1 VSHRTRHLV
10 PALTLLAFAACH
22 SGGSSVKDAAP
33 SPPAGAPGTPVQ
45 VTEVERISLAQT
57 VSAPG
62 KTIALVQQMVRA
74 PFAGTLTELSV
85 VVGDRVQRGEQ
96 VGAVVSRDSEAAV
109 SGAEE
114 MLREAK
120 TSTARADAE
129 RALALARQNRIVAPL
144 RSWVAGIVINR
155 TAAAGD
161 RVAEDQELVTVASLD
176 SLVFVADLAQ
186 SDLALVHAGQAAS
199 VQLTGDGK
207 PLRGVVH
214 GLLADAN
221 AANSTAPIRIDLTT
235 PPASLAVGMFG
246 FATITVVNH
255 AGVPAVPKSAVLTDD
270 VSGVKRLAEVV
281 DGKAHW
287 IEVQT
292 GLSDERMIEITSPAL
307 AAGTRVILDGQV
319 GLPEGTP
326 LVVRR

>member
-1 VSHRTRHLV
+1 VSNRTRCLV
-10 PALTLLAFAACH
+10 VALAVLAFAACRG
-22 SGGSSVKDAAP
+22 GGSAGDAAP
-33 SPPAGAPGTPVQ
+33 SPPAGAPGTPVR
-45 VTEVERISLAQT
+45 VAVVELTSLAQA

-62 KTIALVQQMVRA
+62 RTIALVQQKVRA

-85 VVGDRVQRGEQ
+85 VVGDNVQRGEQ

-114 MLREAK
+114 MLRDA
-120 TSTARADAE
+120 TTAAARADAE
-129 RALALARQNRIVAPL
+129 RALALARRNRVVAPIH
-144 RSWVAGIVINR
+144 SWVAGVVIDR

-161 RVAEDQELVTVASLD
+161 RVAEDQELLSIASLD

-186 SDLALVHAGQAAS
+186 SDLAQVHSGQPVS
-199 VQLTGDGK
+199 VQLTGRGE

-214 GLLADAN
+214 GLLANAN
-221 AANSTAPIRIDLTT
+221 AVNSTAPIRIDFTA

-246 FATITVVNH
+246 TASITVAH
-255 AGVPAVPKSAVLTDD
+255 RTRVPVVPKSAVLTDD
-270 VSGVKRLAEVV
+270 VSGVRRLAEVI

-292 GLSDERMIEITSPAL
+292 GLSDSERIEITSPVL
-307 AAGTRVILDGQV
+307 AAGTKVIVGGQV

-326 LVVRR
+326 VVVGP

>member
-1 VSHRTRHLV
+1 VSHRTRCLV
-10 PALTLLAFAACH
+10 SALALLALAGCR
-22 SGGSSVKDAAP
+22 GGASSAKDATP
-33 SPPAGAPGTPVQ
+33 SPPAGTSGTPVQ
-45 VTEVERISLAQT
+45 VAGVELASMAQA

-62 KTIALVQQMVRA
+62 RTIALVQQKVRA

-85 VVGDRVQRGEQ
+85 VVGDKVQRGEQ

-114 MLREAK
+114 MLRDAK
-120 TSTARADAE
+120 TSAARADAE
-129 RALALARQNRIVAPL
+129 RALALARENRIVAPL
-144 RSWVAGIVINR
+144 HSWVAGVVIDR

-186 SDLALVHAGQAAS
+186 SDLAQVHSGQPAS
-199 VQLTGDGK
+199 VKLTGHGE

-214 GLLADAN
+214 GLLANAD

-246 FATITVVNH
+246 TASITVAH
-255 AGVPAVPKSAVLTDD
+255 RTKVPVVPKSAVLTDD
-270 VSGVKRLAEVV
+270 VSGVRRLAEVI

-287 IEVQT
+287 VDVQT
-292 GLSDERMIEITSPAL
+292 GLSDSERIEITSPVL
-307 AAGTRVILDGQV
+307 TAGTRVIVGGQV

-326 LVVRR
+326 VVVRP

>member
-1 VSHRTRHLV
+1 MSHRCRGLV
-10 PALTLLAFAACH
+10 SALAVLALTACRGGAAQDPTP
-22 SGGSSVKDAAP
+22 SSPEGP
-33 SPPAGAPGTPVQ
+33 SGTPVQ
-45 VTEVERISLAQT
+45 AAAVQLSDLART

-62 KTIALVQQMVRA
+62 QTIALVHQKIRA

-85 VVGDRVQRGEQ
+85 VVGDNVKRGEQ

-109 SGAEE
+109 TGAEE
-114 MLREAK
+114 MLQDAK
-120 TSTARADAE
+120 TAAARADAA
-129 RALALARQNRIVAPL
+129 RALALARQNRVVAPL
-144 RSWVAGIVINR
+144 RSWVAGVVTDH

-161 RVAEDQELVTVASLD
+161 RVAEDQVVVTVASFD

-186 SDLALVHAGQAAS
+186 SDLAQVHRGQPAS
-199 VQLTGDGK
+199 VKLTGTDK

-214 GLLADAN
+214 DLLANAD

-246 FATITVVNH
+246 TASITVAH
-255 AGVPAVPKSAVLTDD
+255 RTKVPVVPKSAVLTDD
-270 VSGVKRLAEVV
+270 LSGVRRLAEVV

-292 GLSDERMIEITSPAL
+292 GLSNERDVEITSPAL
-307 AAGTRVILDGQV
+307 AAGTRVIIGGQV
-319 GLPEGTP
+319 GIPEGTP
-326 LVVRR
+326 VVVRP